1 MAEEGLPVQLLEEGL
16 QVAGEGLEEPP
27 GLPPEDAPS
36 LGGKAHPEAQ
46 EKPLLPKV
54 RPGPAQDLGAFHL
67 HPHGPEWPEPARRA
81 GPAAGL

>member
-36 LGGKAHPEAQ
+36 LGGKAHPEA
-46 EKPLLPKV
+46 EGKRLFPEV

-67 HPHGPEWPEPARRA
+67 HPHGPRVAGARKA
-81 GPAAGL
+81 GQVP